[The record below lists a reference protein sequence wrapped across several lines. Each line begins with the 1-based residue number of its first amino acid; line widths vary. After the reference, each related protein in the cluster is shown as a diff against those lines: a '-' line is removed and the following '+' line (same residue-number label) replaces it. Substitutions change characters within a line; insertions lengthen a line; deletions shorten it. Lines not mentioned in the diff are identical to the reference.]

1 MGRIRDLVTHIWG
14 RSAATNSH
22 AGIEHIVR
30 KSAREQRR
38 RLRKIWLKG
47 GLPNKERAARERAV
61 RKIAR
66 KRIRALKQG
75 SHRLS
80 LADNLLLLQ
89 RLRPSK
95 LLDRLFPDRRKEG
108 VWLDLRSRR
117 PNVSAMPIQLERFSF
132 LDDPEGTLA
141 GLRTIAEAE
150 SRSAIAR
157 IDFCDEHCLDVV
169 PFMLLAECWS
179 EMLPVFEGGRM
190 NIPMQKVLAA
200 VGVQHAM
207 GIGLGGVTEFSDVWT
222 FPLYRR
228 RREGA
233 TSSRTPFLDVQT
245 REIATDHFCAALDE
259 WLAQLDISLNS
270 RGVAWIKQILGE
282 LLENAERHSDG
293 ERGDGPWAVSGF
305 MARREEGEDKEVIFR
320 AHIGIVNLGDT
331 FSESLMRATPDVRK
345 GLDAYVASMRESGAV
360 QSAATLRT
368 LAALQD
374 GITCDPDAD
383 NDDRGGYGL
392 QEMLDLVS
400 LLGHTTDAVRLP
412 RITIVSGSSCIR
424 LRHPYLKGT
433 RMEGAASPRVLWC
446 NSTNSRD
453 APPDPAFVFDLEPGL
468 PGTAISIGF
477 VLDPSYFHSIA
488 RERDNNGDDRSS
500 SLN

>member
-1 MGRIRDLVTHIWG
+1 MR
-14 RSAATNSH
+14 
-22 AGIEHIVR
+22 
-30 KSAREQRR
+30 
-38 RLRKIWLKG
+38 
-47 GLPNKERAARERAV
+47 GLSNRERADRERAI

-66 KRIRALKQG
+66 KRIRALKRG
-75 SHRLS
+75 GIRLS
-80 LADNLLLLQ
+80 LSDNLLLLQ

-95 LLDRLFPDRRKEG
+95 LLDRLYPERLNEG

-117 PNVSAMPIQLERFSF
+117 PDIAAAPIKLENFSF
-132 LDDPEGTLA
+132 LDDPVSTIV
-141 GLRTIAEAE
+141 GLRKVAEAE
-150 SRSAIAR
+150 ARSAIAR

-228 RREGA
+228 RRKGT
-233 TSSRTPFLDVQT
+233 TSSRTPFLDAQT

-259 WLAQLDISLNS
+259 WLSQLDISLNS

-282 LLENAERHSDG
+282 LLENAERHADG
-293 ERGDGPWAVSGF
+293 DRGDGPWAVSGF
-305 MARREEGEDKEVIFR
+305 MARREEGNDKEVIFR

-331 FSESLMRATPDVRK
+331 FSESLMRATDSVRRA
-345 GLDAYVASMRESGAV
+345 LDEYVLLMRNLGAL

-374 GITCDPDAD
+374 GITCDPEAD

-400 LLGHTTDAVRLP
+400 LLGHTPVSDRLP

-433 RMEGAASPRVLWC
+433 RMDGPDSPRVLWC
-446 NSTNSRD
+446 NNTNSRNQ
-453 APPDPAFVFDLEPGL
+453 PPDPSFVFDLQPGL

-477 VLDPSYFHSIA
+477 VLDPSYFRQVA
-488 RERDNNGDDRSS
+488 RERENNGQDQPSRP
-500 SLN
+500 N